1 MFFDSVRIPF
11 QTEEIDKIF
20 LRSLQLQITM
30 LMSMV
35 EFAIVL
41 LHSLFPF
48 VELDGVE
55 GQG

>member
-11 QTEEIDKIF
+11 QTEEIDKKF